1 MVASSNIAVDIPG
14 PRAALLGWRGQ
25 TLAFLRDPVAFMSAL
40 YREYGP
46 VAAWLQGNPGWMFGF
61 GPEYNQQVLSD
72 SARFLA
78 VPIAPLGTPS
88 NTALARLTY
97 SLLTMSGETHRQQR
111 RLMLPAFHR
120 KRVETYRDEMVAI
133 TERMLGSWRAG
144 QRRDIAREMQRLTLC
159 IASRTL
165 FGVDAERDAD
175 SVGRLIHRWM
185 ALIESGAVFLLPKDW
200 PGTPFRTLLTIS
212 AQLEARILAMIEQ
225 KRVNPAAH
233 HDVLA
238 MLIQARDDDGAGM
251 TDEELIGQA
260 SVIFVAGHETSSNAL
275 TWTLFL
281 LSQHPQI
288 LADVQDEL
296 AGELRGGAPAAEQLG
311 RLPLLEWVI
320 KESMRLLPPATFMM
334 RNTAAPTQFGPYMV
348 PAGANLT
355 VSPYITHRLPEL
367 YPNPQRFTPERWAT
381 ISPGTYEYIPFGAG
395 PHMCIGSTFALMEI
409 KIVLAMLLQRNRLAL
424 APGAR
429 VDRRVTITMSPRHG
443 MPMIVAPRDQRIT
456 PGQVRGNIREMVD
469 FG

>member
-1 MVASSNIAVDIPG
+1 
-14 PRAALLGWRGQ
+14 
-25 TLAFLRDPVAFMSAL
+25 
-40 YREYGP
+40 
-46 VAAWLQGNPGWMFGF
+46 
-61 GPEYNQQVLSD
+61 
-72 SARFLA
+72 
-78 VPIAPLGTPS
+78 
-88 NTALARLTY
+88 LT
-97 SLLTMSGETHRQQR
+97 T
-111 RLMLPAFHR
+111 
-120 KRVETYRDEMVAI
+120 
-133 TERMLGSWRAG
+133 
-144 QRRDIAREMQRLTLC
+144 
-159 IASRTL
+159 
-165 FGVDAERDAD
+165 
-175 SVGRLIHRWM
+175 
-185 ALIESGAVFLLPKDW
+185 
-200 PGTPFRTLLTIS
+200 S
-212 AQLEARILAMIEQ
+212 AQLEARILATIEQ
-225 KRVNPAAH
+225 KRANLAAH

-281 LSQHPQI
+281 LSQHPEI

-296 AGELRGGAPAAEQLG
+296 AGELRGGAPAVEQLG
-311 RLPLLEWVI
+311 RLPLLERVI

-334 RNTAAPTQFGPYMV
+334 RNTAAPTQFGPYSV

-367 YPNPQRFTPERWAT
+367 YSNPQRFTPERWAT
-381 ISPGTYEYIPFGAG
+381 VNPGTYEYIPFGAG

-409 KIVLAMLLQRNRLAL
+409 KIVLAMLLQRYRLAL

-456 PGQVRGNIREMVD
+456 LGQVRGNIREIVD
-469 FG
+469 LA